1 MCLEVN
7 KQESSYGIILAV
19 HSFILDAD
27 LYYDHI
33 QNGECVLLLLSST
46 LPVENCVVTFEG
58 SSRFDNGS
66 VGLFYT
72 MIAVLIVVVLIVIIL
87 VIVCVLLSKKSKK
100 VKLQKT
106 NQAYVYCSLMLY
118 NYRNIKHN
126 NAPNAINNEA
136 TKAVK
141 I

>member
-1 MCLEVN
+1 
-7 KQESSYGIILAV
+7 
-19 HSFILDAD
+19 
-27 LYYDHI
+27 
-33 QNGECVLLLLSST
+33 
-46 LPVENCVVTFEG
+46 
-58 SSRFDNGS
+58 
-66 VGLFYT
+66 

-100 VKLQKT
+100 VKLQKP

-126 NAPNAINNEA
+126 IAPNAINNEA
-136 TKAVK
+136 TTAVK

>member
-1 MCLEVN
+1 M
-7 KQESSYGIILAV
+7 
-19 HSFILDAD
+19 
-27 LYYDHI
+27 
-33 QNGECVLLLLSST
+33 
-46 LPVENCVVTFEG
+46 PVENCVVTFEG

-106 NQAYVYCSLMLY
+106 NQAY

-126 NAPNAINNEA
+126 IAPNAINNEA
-136 TKAVK
+136 TTAVK

>member
-100 VKLQKT
+100 VKLQKP
-106 NQAYVYCSLMLY
+106 NQAY

-126 NAPNAINNEA
+126 IASNAINNEA
-136 TKAVK
+136 TTAVK

>member
-106 NQAYVYCSLMLY
+106 NQAY

-126 NAPNAINNEA
+126 IAPNAINNEA
-136 TKAVK
+136 TTAVK